1 MIDHI
6 RQKIIF
12 LIVRTL
18 IAKKLKICQPTV
30 LLSSELRKD
39 LDMDSL
45 EMFELTI
52 AIKELFNFNFIDED
66 EMVRFQNVNDIV
78 RYIFH
83 EQVNIVSLIWRW
95 ISS

>member
-18 IAKKLKICQPTV
+18 IAKKLKICQSAV

>member
-18 IAKKLKICQPTV
+18 IAKKLKMRQSAV
-30 LLSSELRKD
+30 FLSSGLRSD

-52 AIKELFNFNFIDED
+52 AIKELFHFNFIDED

-95 ISS
+95 IRC